1 MEASTSAVG
10 SIPYTAGLLGI
21 SRTGLYRRMRRY
33 GPVAFAG
40 EATTPPIVAEL
51 DTYIYVDNPNTSY
64 GSATELYHGVDTELG
79 TDWRRSCF
87 RFNRDGYVPAGATIK
102 AITLRLRF
110 TFVQYLPAGGI
121 QILELQ
127 SDDWNENSTKNNFN
141 LGGARAW
148 SDGIHIGSNELT

>member
-110 TFVQYLPAGGI
+110 TFVQYLPAGGSRSSNFRVMTGTKTRRRTI
-121 QILELQ
+121 
-127 SDDWNENSTKNNFN
+127 STWAERVPGRMGFIS
-141 LGGARAW
+141 GQT
-148 SDGIHIGSNELT
+148 S